1 MFSKNKIRT
10 MLMLTAMALLAFS
23 CKKQETAT
31 ENQFQDPSSPLS
43 YTTSELPTSGA
54 RDGDGSSMMV
64 IGNDKGIPFSLR
76 NMRAAANFINANSN
90 HGLIVVSP
98 THYYVQFNP
107 TTNEH
112 LTLLDSL
119 CNTYALYNY
128 PIQNVVLQEGSY
140 ISVSEETQNKFAPLY
155 ASIPIGDVL
164 PAVPYTVI
172 DTLFDPD
179 EEQFD
184 LAVVSYVL
192 TGNADQLGIQYNGE
206 DLTVSTLPEYL
217 ALPEST
223 KGSGNYY
230 PEGILKVQTSGNN
243 YEPVKN
249 TKLQI
254 VRWGIPYAV
263 FTDANGHFKLNK
275 KMRGEVKVRATW
287 RNGDYIIRK
296 SWNEMLG
303 IATSDA
309 ICYMNQGSS
318 GPYKVIKIDNTNTH
332 LWYKAI
338 VSNALY
344 KYNQHMESCGVTGIH
359 NDANIWVMVSSNGM
373 GGATPMAKKYTWA
386 VTYNGLL
393 SGWLQY
399 FAPITYPIGTQ
410 FGLLFGHLYP
420 DIVLSFS
427 SSSQDVENIEDV
439 LFHEAGH
446 FSHGVKAGGSFWS
459 EFVRREFE
467 NILNN
472 SNHDPYQNGL
482 IPSDA
487 SGQLI
492 ALCEGW
498 ADFVCNKCMNHY
510 YDGNANSYKYKN
522 QIEGFTM
529 RTRPSQSPT
538 MSGYMNC
545 WLLTGLFWDIV
556 DNEVDSQSKL
566 INGQTLQIIN
576 YITDNLQIGSL
587 SDLSPVYN
595 CMTSTTLNGG
605 SLKSKLLSAYQ
616 SNATQINQLFTT
628 YGY

>member
-10 MLMLTAMALLAFS
+10 MFMLTAMALLAFS

-43 YTTSELPTSGA
+43 YTTSELPVSGA

-64 IGNDKGIPFSLR
+64 IGNDRGIPFSLR
-76 NMRAAANFINANSN
+76 NMRTAANFINANSN
-90 HGLIVVSP
+90 HGLIVVFP

-184 LAVVSYVL
+184 LTVVSYVL

-206 DLTVSTLPEYL
+206 DLSVSTLPEYL

-318 GPYKVIKIDNTNTH
+318 GPNKVIKIDNTNTH
-332 LWYKAI
+332 LWYKAT

-344 KYNQHMESCGVTGIH
+344 KYNQHMESRGVTGLH
-359 NDANIWVMVSSNGM
+359 NDANIWVVTSNSGYM
-373 GGATPMAKKYTWA
+373 GATPMTKKFAWG
-386 VTYNGLL
+386 VTYNGVL
-393 SGWLQY
+393 SDWMAY
-399 FAPITYPIGTQ
+399 FMPITYPIVTQ
-410 FGLLFGHLYP
+410 FNLLFRHLYP
-420 DIVLSFS
+420 DMVLIVKNSEQNTGEIDKLA
-427 SSSQDVENIEDV
+427 
-439 LFHEAGH
+439 FHESGH
-446 FSHGVKAGGSFWS
+446 FSHGVKAGESFWS

-467 NILNN
+467 NILGY
-472 SNHDPYQNGL
+472 SNHDPYQDGTK
-482 IPSDA
+482 PSIA

-498 ADFVCNKCMNHY
+498 ADFCCFAVLNNY
-510 YDGNANSYKYKN
+510 YHSTYPNFLENY
-522 QIEGFTM
+522 IM
-529 RTRPSQSPT
+529 RTIPSQLYSEVSNPEK
-538 MSGYMNC
+538 NF
-545 WLLTGLFWDIV
+545 WLLSGLFWDIV
-556 DNEVDSQSKL
+556 DNAQETNSKRVNGMTGTF
-566 INGQTLQIIN
+566 INNIV
-576 YITDNLQIGSL
+576 DNLQIGNFSSL
-587 SDLSPVYN
+587 SPIYN
-595 CMTSTTLNGG
+595 CLTSTIKTGG
-605 SLKSKLLSAYQ
+605 QLKSTLINHYPNKT
-616 SNATQINQLFTT
+616 TQINQLFTS

>member
-43 YTTSELPTSGA
+43 YTTSELPISGA

-184 LAVVSYVL
+184 LTVVSYVL

-318 GPYKVIKIDNTNTH
+318 GPNKVIKIDNTNTH
-332 LWYKAI
+332 LWYKAT
-338 VSNALY
+338 VSNSLY
-344 KYNQHMESCGVTGIH
+344 KYNQHMETRGVTGLH
-359 NDANIWVMVSSNGM
+359 NDANIWVIPSNINGYM
-373 GGATPMAKKYTWA
+373 GATPMAKKYAWG
-386 VTYNGLL
+386 VTYNGVL
-393 SGWLQY
+393 SDWLKY
-399 FAPITYPIGTQ
+399 FMPATYPILTQ
-410 FGLLFGHLYP
+410 FNLLFRNLYP
-420 DIVLSFS
+420 DMVLIMTNSVQNSMYIDKLSF
-427 SSSQDVENIEDV
+427 
-439 LFHEAGH
+439 HESGH
-446 FSHGVKAGGSFWS
+446 FSHGTKAGESFWS

-467 NILNN
+467 NILGN
-472 SNHDPYQNGL
+472 SNHDPYQDGTK
-482 IPSDA
+482 PSVA

-498 ADFVCNKCMNHY
+498 ADFCCFAVLNNY
-510 YDGNANSYKYKN
+510 YYSSYANYLENYK
-522 QIEGFTM
+522 M
-529 RTRPSQSPT
+529 RTTPSKLYDEVP
-538 MSGYMNC
+538 NREKNF
-545 WLLTGLFWDIV
+545 WLLSGLLWDVV
-556 DNEVDSQSKL
+556 DNSQETNSTRV
-566 INGQTLQIIN
+566 NGMTDAYLNNIV
-576 YITDNLQIGSL
+576 DNLQIGNFSN
-587 SDLSPVYN
+587 LSPVYN
-595 CMTSTTLNGG
+595 CLTSTTKTGG
-605 SLKSKLLSAYQ
+605 QLKSKLLTNYPSK
-616 SNATQINQLFTT
+616 STQINQLFTS